1 MKKYH
6 TILFVTMLTLFKSA
20 YSQSIDEVN
29 KKIALLEKVSVEL
42 ADKQLLAYNNK
53 DIDEFLRP
61 FSDSVKVR
69 EYPNTMLYVGKS
81 EMRKRYE
88 KLFAIHPKLKCEIA
102 NRIVFGNKVIDLEKL
117 TGFDKSGGF
126 PDNWV
131 MDVLVV
137 YTITNDLISEVCFV
151 KQL

>member
-42 ADKQLLAYNNK
+42 ADKQLHAYNNK

-131 MDVLVV
+131 MDALVV

>member
-42 ADKQLLAYNNK
+42 ADKQLHAYNNK

>member
-1 MKKYH
+1 M
-6 TILFVTMLTLFKSA
+6 
-20 YSQSIDEVN
+20 
-29 KKIALLEKVSVEL
+29 
-42 ADKQLLAYNNK
+42 
-53 DIDEFLRP
+53 
-61 FSDSVKVR
+61 
-69 EYPNTMLYVGKS
+69 
-81 EMRKRYE
+81 
-88 KLFAIHPKLKCEIA
+88 LKCEIA

>member
-6 TILFVTMLTLFKSA
+6 TILFVTILTLFTSA

-131 MDVLVV
+131 MDALVV